1 MKIRMLQDRFIYKG
15 ISLEKD
21 KLYEVENI
29 ILNTYKIKVPKK
41 QKGRFQY
48 VLVDENEG
56 ELVD

>member
-1 MKIRMLQDRFIYKG
+1 MLQDRFIYKG